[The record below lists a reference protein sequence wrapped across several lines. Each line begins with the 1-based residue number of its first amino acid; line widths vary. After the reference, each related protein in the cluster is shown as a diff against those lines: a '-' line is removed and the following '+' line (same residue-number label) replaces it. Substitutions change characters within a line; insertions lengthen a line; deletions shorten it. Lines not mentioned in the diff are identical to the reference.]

1 MQTSRGGSAT
11 YNQALFNSV
20 NILMGV
26 GLLSIPYAL
35 GQGGWSAIGVLGLLW
50 AMTNYTGKL
59 IALCLEA
66 PCRLDS
72 KNYTPGCL
80 PLETYEDIGEAA
92 FGKAGR
98 TFITAILYTEL
109 IGTCGLFLILEGDHL
124 AVLFPDS
131 MSSTAF
137 MMLSAAIILPT
148 TYLADLSA
156 LSYVGLVGLISA
168 IALTGVVLY
177 DFTGSF
183 PVDLS
188 TTALLEPSTFPLTF
202 GLLAFVFAGHAVF
215 PSIYSS
221 MEEQERYPEMLNTS
235 YAVVGITCL
244 VLGTAGYAMY
254 GSNALEEVTMNLPSG
269 PLATFATCLI
279 VVNPFAKFALTMDPV
294 ARGLEE
300 ALGISIANSD
310 KAPAVIARTGLV
322 ALTLILATSCPFFG
336 KVMALIGALLT
347 VVVSVI
353 FPCACYLKLY
363 DEGLSNNEKYLNYAI
378 IMLGIGCAVS
388 GTAAAILGISTG

>member
-1 MQTSRGGSAT
+1 MQTTRGGSAT

-35 GQGGWSAIGVLGLLW
+35 SQGGWSAIGVLGLLW

-66 PCRLDS
+66 PCRVDF

-92 FGKAGR
+92 FGKTGR

-124 AVLFPDS
+124 ALLFPDS
-131 MSSTAF
+131 MSPAAF
-137 MMLSAAIILPT
+137 MVLSAAIILPT

-168 IALTGVVLY
+168 IALMGVVLY
-177 DFTGSF
+177 DFTGNF

-188 TTALLEPSTFPLTF
+188 TTALLEPSSFPLTF

-221 MEEQERYPEMLNTS
+221 MEDQERYPEMLNTS
-235 YAVVGITCL
+235 LWLVYSPHTRLPLLDSIVEIGDLIPSMTYDEFDSHLFIRHAAIPCRADQARWRDNQYAVVGITCL

-269 PLATFATCLI
+269 PLATIATCLI

-300 ALGISIANSD
+300 ALG
-310 KAPAVIARTGLV
+310 AVP
-322 ALTLILATSCPFFG
+322 SP
-336 KVMALIGALLT
+336 
-347 VVVSVI
+347 
-353 FPCACYLKLY
+353 
-363 DEGLSNNEKYLNYAI
+363 
-378 IMLGIGCAVS
+378 
-388 GTAAAILGISTG
+388 